1 MEIKLTVTSENPDG
15 SANAICDYDEEGEQF
30 LVQEGIT
37 AIIKQYIEQQK
48 KEPNMS
54 ATWEVANRIDELSC
68 RISNLTSTLEVLA
81 TAETTE
87 PTSGALWMVR
97 DYLQTLAGKLDE
109 QSLNLMVIHR
119 ENIAKEYK
127 EAEVP
132 AKKAKKK

>member
-1 MEIKLTVTSENPDG
+1 MVISLKILSENLDG
-15 SANAICDYDEEGEQF
+15 SANAICNYDDEGEQF

-68 RISNLTSTLEVLA
+68 RISNIANTIEVLA

-97 DYLQTLAGKLDE
+97 DYLEILAGKFDE
-109 QSLNLMVIHR
+109 QSQNLMAIHR
-119 ENIAKEYK
+119 DNMAKENEVVAPIKK
-127 EAEVP
+127 E
-132 AKKAKKK
+132 KKK